1 MKRTIISAVVALMCI
16 AATAQERIQL
26 PAPQLEKLTKMTLTD
41 ALKMR
46 QSIREFVSS
55 DLNNEQLSSILW
67 AACGINR
74 PESGKLTAPTA
85 RNMQDIKL
93 YVCRADGAWLYDAK
107 GNALVKV
114 LDKDLR
120 GAIAGMQAS
129 IKDAPVAL
137 LIVSDQKN
145 ERRPSRD
152 WAYCDA
158 GYVSQNI
165 YLACTALGMGTVARG
180 MMDSETLQK
189 ELGLGEGQFL
199 ILNHPIGFAK

>member
-1 MKRTIISAVVALMCI
+1 MCI

>member
-1 MKRTIISAVVALMCI
+1 MKRTIISAIAALMCI
-16 AATAQERIQL
+16 VATAQERIQL
-26 PAPQLEKLTKMTLTD
+26 PTPQPEKFTKMTLMD

-55 DLNNEQLSSILW
+55 ELSNEQLSVILW

-74 PESGKLTAPTA
+74 PESGKLTNPTA
-85 RNMQDIKL
+85 RNIQDIKV

-120 GAIAGMQAS
+120 GPIAGMQAS
-129 IKDAPVAL
+129 VKEAPISL
-137 LIVSDQKN
+137 LLVSDQRN
-145 ERRPSRD
+145 ERRPNRD
-152 WAYCDA
+152 WAFCDA

-165 YLACTALGMGTVARG
+165 YLACTALGMGTVARA
-180 MMDSETLQK
+180 MMDQETLQK
-189 ELGLGEGQFL
+189 ELGLSEGQFL
-199 ILNHPIGFAK
+199 VLNHPIGLAK

>member
-55 DLNNEQLSSILW
+55 ELNNEQLSSILW

-114 LDKDLR
+114 LGKDLR

>member
-114 LDKDLR
+114 LGKDLR

>member
-16 AATAQERIQL
+16 AATAQERKQL
-26 PAPQLEKLTKMTLTD
+26 PTPQPAKLTKMTLMD

-55 DLNNEQLSSILW
+55 QLSDEQLSIILW

-74 PESGKLTAPTA
+74 PESGKLTNPTA
-85 RNMQDIKL
+85 MNMQDIKV

-120 GAIAGMQAS
+120 AIIAGGQTS
-129 IKDAPVAL
+129 VKEAPVTL
-137 LIVSDQKN
+137 LLVSDQKN
-145 ERRPSRD
+145 ARRPSRD
-152 WAYCDA
+152 FAYCDA

-165 YLACTALGMGTVARG
+165 YLACTALGMGTVARA
-180 MMDSETLQK
+180 MMDKDALQK
-189 ELGLGEGQFL
+189 EFGFDENQF
-199 ILNHPIGFAK
+199 IVLNHPIGFAK

>member
-1 MKRTIISAVVALMCI
+1 MCI

-55 DLNNEQLSSILW
+55 ELNNEQLSSILW

-114 LDKDLR
+114 LGKDLR